1 MSQSCRWRVLR
12 TPPPPS
18 PLLAIKF
25 RCVCE
30 RACPLLGG
38 TNSNSKSSQTPPFL
52 PGVPSCRCLWQVT
65 RQSPSF
71 NTRQV
76 VRLIFV
82 KLELSHNFL
91 RKSFDRCTEMRAV

>member
-52 PGVPSCRCLWQVT
+52 PGAKLSLSVASNASISILQHQTSCT
-65 RQSPSF
+65 PDF
-71 NTRQV
+71 
-76 VRLIFV
+76 
-82 KLELSHNFL
+82 
-91 RKSFDRCTEMRAV
+91 RKAGIESQFPAQIL